1 MTQSSVEAIRL
12 WAAPRLTEE
21 RRIAMRD
28 AWGAFASSRAVVW
41 GAAIFTVLVF
51 GWATTSAIQLDPF
64 GATRPFHNDELSNLL
79 VAPGARFDS
88 AWYLTIAQ
96 EGYDP
101 GSRAAFFPLL
111 PALLS
116 LFGQTGAS
124 ALIAGIAISSIS
136 GLGALYLLHRLVTLD
151 FDLAHARTTVW
162 LAAWFPGAMVLSA
175 VYSEALFLLLSV
187 GSLYAAR
194 VARWPL
200 AGLLGGLAAVSRS
213 GGIVLL
219 VPLLIIYLWG
229 PRADRAGGLPGFGL
243 RPRYRPR
250 ADILWLL
257 VGVPAGLAVYMLYL
271 GLTTGDPMAVFSA
284 QSAWHRTFVPLGGI
298 ATGLWSAVHGAFHL
312 AFPGGAPP
320 LPNEYGVPPTL
331 IDVREIALGGF
342 LVLGIWLACEAVRRL
357 PPAYA
362 AYAACGLALPLSVPA
377 DGFPLMSLPRF
388 EFVIFPL
395 WIALALWVHERHR
408 RYRQVLWVFGS
419 LLAISSGLFAGWVL
433 AP

>member
-1 MTQSSVEAIRL
+1 MIQTGAEATGL
-12 WAAPRLTEE
+12 VAAPRLADE

-28 AWGAFASSRAVVW
+28 AWGAFWSSRAVVW
-41 GAAIFTVLVF
+41 GAAILTVLIF
-51 GWATTSAIQLDPF
+51 GWAGSSAIHLDPY
-64 GATRPFHNDELSNLL
+64 GVTRPFHNNELSNLL

-88 AWYLTIAQ
+88 AWYLTIAH
-96 EGYDP
+96 EGYDT
-101 GSRAAFFPLL
+101 GSRSAFFPLL

-116 LFGQTGAS
+116 LFGQTVGS
-124 ALIAGIAISSIS
+124 ALVAGIAISSIS

-162 LAAWFPGAMVLSA
+162 LAAWFPGALVLSA
-175 VYSEALFLLLSV
+175 VYSEALFLLFSV

-219 VPLLIIYLWG
+219 VPLVVIYLWG
-229 PRADRAGGLPGFGL
+229 PRADRPSDVPWRGL

-250 ADILWLL
+250 ADVLW
-257 VGVPAGLAVYMLYL
+257 VPAGLAVYMLYL
-271 GLTTGDPMAVFSA
+271 ALTTGDPMAVFSA
-284 QSAWHRTFVPLGGI
+284 QAAWHRTFVPLGGI
-298 ATGLWSAVHGAFHL
+298 AAGLWSAVHSSIDL
-312 AFPGGAPP
+312 LFPGGAPAP
-320 LPNEYGVPPTL
+320 LPNEYGVPQAL
-331 IDVREIALGGF
+331 IDVREIALAGF
-342 LVLGIWLACEAVRRL
+342 MVLGIWLVCEAARRL
-357 PPAYA
+357 TPAYA

-388 EFVIFPL
+388 EFVLFPL

-408 RYRQVLWVFGS
+408 RYLRMLWAFGC
-419 LLAISSGLFAGWVL
+419 LLAVSSGLFATWVL